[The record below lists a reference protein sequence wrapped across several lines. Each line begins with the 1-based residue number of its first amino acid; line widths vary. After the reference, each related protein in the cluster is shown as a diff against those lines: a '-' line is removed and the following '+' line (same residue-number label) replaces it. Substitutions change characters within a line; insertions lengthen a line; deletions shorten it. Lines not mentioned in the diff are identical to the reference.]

1 MKAHEISFLLVIL
14 CIEELTWH
22 EVIKSMFSVL
32 LNRQWVKFVN
42 WRPFYFM
49 WFVYILSESD
59 GYDE

>member
-22 EVIKSMFSVL
+22 EAIKSMLSVL
-32 LNRQWVKFVN
+32 LNCQWVKFVN